1 VEALEPLAGT
11 VVRVVYDHAG
21 CPGPC
26 TRTVQETT
34 AGPDAGAAAEPYS
47 RSRLHAVWA
56 DLEEL
61 VRLAEELASEWRAK
75 IHLKYWRRRANQS
88 ARNAVTPKDPDHS
101 LRRLR

>member
-21 CPGPC
+21 CPGRC
-26 TRTVQETT
+26 TRDGAGNT
-34 AGPDAGAAAEPYS
+34 AGPDAVAAAEPYS
-47 RSRLHAVWA
+47 RSRPHAVWA

-75 IHLKYWRRRANQS
+75 INLKYWRRPANQS
-88 ARNAVTPKDPDHS
+88 ARNAVTPKDPDHR